1 MKLFTDKISDK
12 LEYWKNY
19 LDEAQAKQEK
29 VVVWGSGSKC
39 VAFLTTLKTIDKIE
53 YAVDINPHRHGK
65 FIPGVGKEIMAP
77 EFLKTYQP
85 DKVIVMN
92 AIYTEEISEMLKDM
106 GVTTEVVA
114 L

>member
-1 MKLFTDKISDK
+1 M
-12 LEYWKNY
+12 
-19 LDEAQAKQEK
+19 
-29 VVVWGSGSKC
+29 GSGSKC

-85 DKVIVMN
+85 DKVIIMN
-92 AIYTEEISEMLKDM
+92 AIYTQEISEMLEDM
-106 GVTTEVVA
+106 GVKAEVTA